1 MHISEELAIQNYDRY
16 QSWKRPKELTSVTQP
31 CSFIFNGEVYKAL
44 DVCSLDPKELTYA
57 QEHLFILSGLY
68 GLLRPLDVIYPYRL
82 EMGTKWSPDTK
93 NKNLYTFWRDKLT
106 SHLLSSIN
114 KDETIVNLASTEYS
128 KVIDWKK
135 ITNRS
140 ITPIFKEFKNG
151 EFKVIMMYAKHARG
165 AMARYLIQNRMKK
178 IEQLKLYNLD
188 GYVYDD
194 RLSSEREWVFVR

>member
-1 MHISEELAIQNYDRY
+1 
-16 QSWKRPKELTSVTQP
+16 
-31 CSFIFNGEVYKAL
+31 
-44 DVCSLDPKELTYA
+44 
-57 QEHLFILSGLY
+57 
-68 GLLRPLDVIYPYRL
+68 
-82 EMGTKWSPDTK
+82 
-93 NKNLYTFWRDKLT
+93 
-106 SHLLSSIN
+106 LSSIN